1 MKGVSWVIGLFALA
15 VGLSL
20 FAQINTGYA
29 ILFMPPF
36 RVELSLNMAIVLAL
50 GLLALSYMGLRM
62 LAAAVGLPRQVA
74 RYQRRKKLRAAR
86 HALAQASLAFTEG
99 RHQRAERE
107 ALQAFEG
114 EFDPTNRAL
123 ALVLAARSAHAMRDN
138 RRRDAHLA
146 KMESLPA
153 ATQLARH
160 MVTAEML
167 LDEKR
172 LGEALAAV
180 EAARV
185 LSPNLTAALKL
196 ELKIRQLQ
204 NTPEPVLTLTEKL
217 LKSDAISPEQARRYR
232 LAAYREQLRQYIDPR
247 ELRQWWQKI
256 PAQERQNPVL
266 ANAVA
271 AHYVQLGNADAA
283 AALLLVELGD
293 TPSPEILLTLGQLA
307 DTVSD
312 SVRLDMVRQG
322 ERRLQSHSRDPD
334 LLLMLGRLARAQ
346 QLWGKAQSYF
356 EASLS
361 IAPTLT
367 AHAELAQL
375 LQSLDRPDE
384 ARQHVEA
391 SVALAL
397 AAAAT

>member
-1 MKGVSWVIGLFALA
+1 MLQDRFGRSIDYVRLSVTDRCDLRCTYCIPKGFKDFEEPADWLTFDEIE
-15 VGLSL
+15 
-20 FAQINTGYA
+20 
-29 ILFMPPF
+29 
-36 RVELSLNMAIVLAL
+36 RVMA
-50 GLLALSYMGLRM
+50 
-62 LAAAVGLPRQVA
+62 
-74 RYQRRKKLRAAR
+74 
-86 HALAQASLAFTEG
+86 AFTRLG
-99 RHQRAERE
+99 TRRIR
-107 ALQAFEG
+107 LTGG
-114 EFDPTNRAL
+114 EPLLRRGISQ
-123 ALVLAARSAHAMRDN
+123 LAAR
-138 RRRDAHLA
+138 LA
-146 KMESLPA
+146 ALPGLEDLSLSTN

-293 TPSPEILLTLGQLA
+293 TPSPEILQTLGQLA
-307 DTVSD
+307 DTVSE

-361 IAPTLT
+361 IQPTLA
-367 AHAELAQL
+367 AHAELARL
-375 LQSLDRPDE
+375 LQALDRADE
-384 ARQHVEA
+384 ARRHFDACLE
-391 SVALAL
+391 LAL
-397 AAAAT
+397 AEV

>member
-217 LKSDAISPEQARRYR
+217 LKSDAISPEQA
-232 LAAYREQLRQYIDPR
+232 P
-247 ELRQWWQKI
+247 
-256 PAQERQNPVL
+256 
-266 ANAVA
+266 
-271 AHYVQLGNADAA
+271 
-283 AALLLVELGD
+283 
-293 TPSPEILLTLGQLA
+293 
-307 DTVSD
+307 
-312 SVRLDMVRQG
+312 LD
-322 ERRLQSHSRDPD
+322 
-334 LLLMLGRLARAQ
+334 
-346 QLWGKAQSYF
+346 
-356 EASLS
+356 
-361 IAPTLT
+361 
-367 AHAELAQL
+367 
-375 LQSLDRPDE
+375 
-384 ARQHVEA
+384 
-391 SVALAL
+391 
-397 AAAAT
+397 